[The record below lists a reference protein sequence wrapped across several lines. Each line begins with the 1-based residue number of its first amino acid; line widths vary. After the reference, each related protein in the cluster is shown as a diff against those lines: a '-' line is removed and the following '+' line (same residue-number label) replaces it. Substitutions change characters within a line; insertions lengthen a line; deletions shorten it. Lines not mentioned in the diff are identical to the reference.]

1 MAALSLLVVAP
12 DLELRRSLEF
22 ALKAEGYA
30 VTAVPDIA
38 TARALAG
45 RFDCTVLD
53 AAAADDPLADAVGF
67 CAHARPVVLLSDT
80 AVPILGGWIAGM
92 VEKPQ
97 LGQALTAAVQRAV
110 PKGPTAAHTD

>member
-12 DLELRRSLEF
+12 GVELRLSLEF
-22 ALKAEGYA
+22 ALRAEGYA

-53 AAAADDPLADAVGF
+53 AAAADDPLADVVGF
-67 CAHARPVVLLSDT
+67 CADARPVVLLADT
-80 AVPILGGWIAGM
+80 VVPALDGWIAGM

-97 LGQALTAAVQRAV
+97 LGQALMAAVQGAV
-110 PKGPTAAHTD
+110 PKDSTAALTE